1 MKEGNTREIKYCIFD
16 PTGNIT
22 ALVESGVEEARQ
34 PEVASLIMDRHPE
47 VEQVGFVCFS
57 EQNGDADVSLRMAG
71 GEFCGNATM
80 SAAALYALRNA
91 QSGPGGGEL
100 RPAVRVKVSGAPEP
114 LDVKLERKEGDSF
127 FCGVKMPPAVSID
140 SIGFSMEGAEGET
153 LTGLPL
159 VRMGGI
165 DHIVIDDDSFFFRL
179 KENKKLAE
187 TFIKKWC
194 SLLESDCLGIMFLED
209 GVSER
214 MLTPLVYVPG
224 ADTIFWENSCAS
236 GSAAVGMYLASE
248 YNAPVDISLSEPA
261 GILRVKS
268 EPAGGETWL
277 FGTAKPAGESI
288 IKIDMNN
295 I

>member
-1 MKEGNTREIKYCIFD
+1 MKDGNTREIKYCIFD

-22 ALVESGVEEARQ
+22 ALVETGVEEARQ
-34 PEVASLIMDRHPE
+34 PEVASLIMGRHPD
-47 VEQVGFVCFS
+47 VEQVGFVRLEGRS
-57 EQNGDADVSLRMAG
+57 GDSDVSLRMAG

-80 SAAALYALRNA
+80 SAAALFALRNA
-91 QSGPGGGEL
+91 QSGRDAGLPQ
-100 RPAVRVKVSGAPEP
+100 AVRVKVSGAPEP

-153 LTGLPL
+153 LTELPL
-159 VRMGGI
+159 IRMGGI

-179 KENKKLAE
+179 KENKEIAE
-187 TFIKKWC
+187 MFIKKWC
-194 SLLESDCLGIMFLED
+194 ALLDSDCLGIMFLED
-209 GVSER
+209 GEIER

-288 IKIDMNN
+288 IKIDMDN

>member
-1 MKEGNTREIKYCIFD
+1 MKDGNTREIKYCIFD

-22 ALVESGVEEARQ
+22 ALVETGVEEARQ
-34 PEVASLIMDRHPE
+34 PEVASLIMGRHPD
-47 VEQVGFVCFS
+47 VEQVGFVRLEGRS
-57 EQNGDADVSLRMAG
+57 GDSDVSLRMAG

-80 SAAALYALRNA
+80 SAAALYALRKA
-91 QSGPGGGEL
+91 QSGRDAGLPQ
-100 RPAVRVKVSGAPEP
+100 AVRVKVSGAPEP

-153 LTGLPL
+153 LTELPL
-159 VRMGGI
+159 IRMGGI

-179 KENKKLAE
+179 KENKEIAE
-187 TFIKKWC
+187 MFIKKWC
-194 SLLESDCLGIMFLED
+194 ALLDSDCLGIMFLED
-209 GVSER
+209 GEIER